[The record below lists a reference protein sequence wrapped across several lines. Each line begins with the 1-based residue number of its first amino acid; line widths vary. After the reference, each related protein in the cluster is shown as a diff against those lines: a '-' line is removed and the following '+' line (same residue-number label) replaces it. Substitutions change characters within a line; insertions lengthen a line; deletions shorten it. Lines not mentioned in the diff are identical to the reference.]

1 LFPQLAVVVAHRT
14 QVATALLEVLVVAR
28 RKTVTPVLVRQG
40 KAILAVLLLVWAG
53 VAVVAEVVLEQ

>member
-1 LFPQLAVVVAHRT
+1 
-14 QVATALLEVLVVAR
+14 VATALLEVLVVAR

>member
-40 KAILAVLLLVWAG
+40 KAILAVLLLVRAD
-53 VAVVAEVVLEQ
+53 VAEVAEEVLEQ